1 MGRTFR
7 RDDHHNSW
15 GKSLRDKRQKGSSER
30 YRDEYSETNSRSKN
44 RGSKKFNVNNVSDYY
59 EEDSY

>member
-15 GKSLRDKRQKGSSER
+15 GKSLRDKRQRGSER
-30 YRDEYSETNSRSKN
+30 YREEYSDYNPPSKK
-44 RGSKKFNVNNVSDYY
+44 RGGKKFNVNNVSDYY
-59 EEDSY
+59 EEDIY

>member
-15 GKSLRDKRQKGSSER
+15 GKSLRDKRQRGNSER
-30 YRDEYSETNSRSKN
+30 YRDDSYDSNGRNKK
-44 RGSKKFNVNNVSDYY
+44 RGGKQFNVNSTSEYF

>member
-1 MGRTFR
+1 MGRTYR

-15 GKSLRDKRQKGSSER
+15 GKSLRDKRQRSNSER
-30 YRDEYSETNSRSKN
+30 FRDRDGQYSGKKRN
-44 RGSKKFNVNNVSDYY
+44 KKFNPQNVDQAYY